1 MNLKSYY
8 FLIMLWCLVHHVIN
22 PVALCP
28 WFGDINVLCLLF
40 LYYQTTSPLMFI
52 YALCIFPKLDLRSG
66 DGVLQGPIISPPT
79 ISSLFCRKHFKKR
92 KCCKTHKVSHVCVL
106 KYVCKY
112 YFIYQKHFLIFGLFI
127 NMTPNHLAGE
137 NLTPSSGDKLSNTS

>member
-1 MNLKSYY
+1 
-8 FLIMLWCLVHHVIN
+8 MLWCLVHHIIN

-28 WFGDINVLCLLF
+28 WFGDINVQCLLF
-40 LYYQTTSPLMFI
+40 LYYQTTSPLLFI
-52 YALCIFPKLDLRSG
+52 YPVTSF
-66 DGVLQGPIISPPT
+66 Q
-79 ISSLFCRKHFKKR
+79 SLIQDQVAVFCRAPSLVPRQSHLCFAESTLKKENAAN
-92 KCCKTHKVSHVCVL
+92 THKVTHVYVL